1 MNRGIIKIFT
11 VLWLFGMYI
20 TLMLTFMAAYQSPDK
35 AVMVT
40 INQAGEA
47 EVEFFMLMGALFLA
61 TMGTVY
67 IITDI
72 KRDFMEGYVSG
83 LVRETT

>member
-1 MNRGIIKIFT
+1 MKREIIKMFS

-20 TLMLTFMAAYQSPDK
+20 TLMLTFVAAYQSPEK

-47 EVEFFMLMGALFLA
+47 GVELFVLMGALFLA
-61 TMGTVY
+61 TMGMLY

-72 KRDFMEGYVSG
+72 KRDFMEGVASG
-83 LVRETT
+83 PARQA